1 MALTLERARK
11 IPNSV
16 LTDDAAG
23 PKYVNVNNIHIKHF
37 EENRMEVVQKLDEY
51 GKAGWLTAM
60 ILGFVVFWPI
70 GLCILF
76 YLLGSGRMGNWKYA
90 NTSCWT
96 SDGEGRSGRS
106 RSRGRHRSRHHRPRS
121 SGNTAFDTYRE
132 ETLKR
137 LEDEQAEFNEYLDH
151 LRQAKDKTEFDAF
164 MAQRKDRPAPEIPE
178 EDRPEA

>member
-1 MALTLERARK
+1 
-11 IPNSV
+11 
-16 LTDDAAG
+16 
-23 PKYVNVNNIHIKHF
+23 
-37 EENRMEVVQKLDEY
+37 MEVVQKLDEY

-76 YLLGSGRMGNWKYA
+76 YLLGSGRMGNWKYETGA
-90 NTSCWT
+90 CWN
-96 SDGEGRSGRS
+96 SDGSGKS
-106 RSRGRHRSRHHRPRS
+106 RSRGRHRSRHNRHGRTRS
-121 SGNTAFDTYRE
+121 SGNTAFDAYRE

-137 LEDEQAEFNEYLDH
+137 LEDEQAEFNDYLDH

-164 MAQRKDRPAPEIPE
+164 MEARKDRPAPEIPE

>member
-1 MALTLERARK
+1 M
-11 IPNSV
+11 
-16 LTDDAAG
+16 D
-23 PKYVNVNNIHIKHF
+23 
-37 EENRMEVVQKLDEY
+37 VVQKLDDY

-76 YLLGSGRMGNWKYA
+76 YLLGSGRMGNWKYETA
-90 NTSCWT
+90 SCWNT
-96 SDGEGRSGRS
+96 NGEGRS
-106 RSRGRHRSRHHRPRS
+106 RSRNRHRSRHQRRHKSSS
-121 SGNTAFDTYRE
+121 SGNTAFDAYRE

-137 LEDEQAEFNEYLDH
+137 LEDEQAEFNDYLDH

-164 MAQRKDRPAPEIPE
+164 MEARKNKPAPKIPE